1 MNPCYMELCTCLYV
15 FVSAWFYVCTYV
27 CVLHVMLGL
36 RTISGGRYRV
46 CMNMQFI
53 DTILSNDADTVKERT
68 EV

>member
-1 MNPCYMELCTCLYV
+1 MNPCYMELCTCFYV

-36 RTISGGRYRV
+36 RTISGRRYRV

-53 DTILSNDADTVKERT
+53 DTILSNNADTVKERT